1 MELDSLLGS
10 IGGSKQIQ
18 TGRDPKYSYSQLRQ
32 RLLVGL
38 RRGSERV
45 VRSDNSGS
53 AALGANVAVITNRS
67 TKAQMETE
75 RQKKLMA
82 QAGRLLARRAHSR
95 AELGERLARLA
106 EPGEVDQVLDHLVEL
121 RLLNDANYAYNLS
134 LHRLTREGWGPL
146 RVRRELIERRVEPA
160 TADEALARVLDE
172 TGEETIL
179 KRYLVRYA
187 GRRGWPGEI
196 ADHSQH

>member
-1 MELDSLLGS
+1 
-10 IGGSKQIQ
+10 
-18 TGRDPKYSYSQLRQ
+18 
-32 RLLVGL
+32 
-38 RRGSERV
+38 
-45 VRSDNSGS
+45 
-53 AALGANVAVITNRS
+53 
-67 TKAQMETE
+67 METE
-75 RQKKLMA
+75 LHKKLMA
-82 QAGRLLARRAHSR
+82 QAGKLLARRAYSR

-106 EPGEVDQVLDHLVEL
+106 ESDEVDRALDHLVEL

-187 GRRGWPGEI
+187 GRRGWPGDRRRIQRLVLHLERRGFSAEQVHRALRDEI
-196 ADHSQH
+196 GTEAWRRFETGE